1 MKKFKIV
8 SLILALV
15 LIFPICL
22 TACGKNKPEQPIS
35 SGAEILNHKE
45 DLAEVALLLNGY
57 TLQDSNFNDLKGQ
70 VANYVQESANSLP
83 QETLNNFATEVL
95 KVSQLKNSVISNLL
109 NSCKNFYINF
119 QSLSDKAMELK
130 DKYENLGYHQDLID
144 TFNDIALAF
153 ETKESHEID
162 PTPQEVLSDAFNTIT
177 YIASLESL
185 LIESLAESISILE
198 VSNFTQLEKDYQDFD
213 NYLKNAYN
221 GVLDFYTNLQN
232 FTVFYAKSLIALA
245 DAPQSQLVVKSFLS
259 PDALVEFENLMTSLV
274 EEYGVGNQEVKSA
287 YLNFVSQIFKHTLSL
302 ELKIK
307 NAIDYQTF
315 AKYTRAEAK
324 AKVGKVIETSE
335 DYIVLLGLDTNL
347 RKECFNVAKKVGQ
360 AVLDNFMSD
369 EDKNILRESAD
380 LLNQNGLG
388 LFIKNYV
395 DLYRYGVNFIGHAL
409 TNVTETDFLHVRE
422 TIIGKVGNGEKATA
436 LSNKFYA
443 DILLRVYNNYGAKD
457 KLKKSFNDD
466 SRFDSVI
473 LNLNNVSNELP
484 NDLIFE
490 DGEITYKNITQ
501 TNIENI
507 NSYYGNIEMEIGWWY
522 TSNKEQINNGINELK
537 TFIAPLTSFFA

>member
-1 MKKFKIV
+1 MFKFIYKDEID
-8 SLILALV
+8 STSNLARR
-15 LIFPICL
+15 
-22 TACGKNKPEQPIS
+22 
-35 SGAEILNHKE
+35 
-45 DLAEVALLLNGY
+45 LAEEGAGE
-57 TLQDSNFNDLKGQ
+57 G
-70 VANYVQESANSLP
+70 
-83 QETLNNFATEVL
+83 
-95 KVSQLKNSVISNLL
+95 
-109 NSCKNFYINF
+109 
-119 QSLSDKAMELK
+119 
-130 DKYENLGYHQDLID
+130 
-144 TFNDIALAF
+144 
-153 ETKESHEID
+153 
-162 PTPQEVLSDAFNTIT
+162 
-177 YIASLESL
+177 
-185 LIESLAESISILE
+185 
-198 VSNFTQLEKDYQDFD
+198 
-213 NYLKNAYN
+213 
-221 GVLDFYTNLQN
+221 
-232 FTVFYAKSLIALA
+232 
-245 DAPQSQLVVKSFLS
+245 LVVVAEKQSAGRGRRGKSFLS
-259 PDALVEFENLMTSLV
+259 PDAQVEFENLMTSLV

-287 YLNFVSQIFKHTLSL
+287 YLNFVSQFFKHTLSL

-409 TNVTETDFLHVRE
+409 TNVTETDFLQIRE

-457 KLKKSFNDD
+457 KLKKSFNL
-466 SRFDSVI
+466 FVFPI
-473 LNLNNVSNELP
+473 NVHNPSTVN
-484 NDLIFE
+484 
-490 DGEITYKNITQ
+490 Y
-501 TNIENI
+501 
-507 NSYYGNIEMEIGWWY
+507 
-522 TSNKEQINNGINELK
+522 
-537 TFIAPLTSFFA
+537 